1 MSFYSVLGSIG
12 TNIASGL
19 LEKGLKYG
27 KELLSSSKSGMS
39 DKIMKIRGKL

>member
-1 MSFYSVLGSIG
+1 MSFYSVLGNIG
-12 TNIASGL
+12 SNIASGL

-39 DKIMKIRGKL
+39 DKIIKVRGKL